1 MVMSSSLTTLPGT
14 NFLPGLRSK
23 PLTFKAFSGLAFLPR
38 SSEGAELSFGDDST
52 LSGVFLESSVF
63 SWTTGDD
70 GFFLGDPDFG
80 ESPVV
85 TAADVGRVDLG
96 GEEALIVSE
105 D

>member
-52 LSGVFLESSVF
+52 LSGVFLV
-63 SWTTGDD
+63 TTGDD

-85 TAADVGRVDLG
+85 TAAGVGRVDLG

>member
-52 LSGVFLESSVF
+52 LSGVFLA
-63 SWTTGDD
+63 TTGDD